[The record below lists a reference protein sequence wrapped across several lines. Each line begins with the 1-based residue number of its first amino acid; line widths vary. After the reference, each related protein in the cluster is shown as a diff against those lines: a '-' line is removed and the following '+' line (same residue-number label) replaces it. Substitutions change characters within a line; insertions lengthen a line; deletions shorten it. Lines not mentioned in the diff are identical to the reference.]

1 MSVLISQVADSFC
14 NLVALNDITTIP
26 VIKRKE
32 EEQDYDFFIGQCEEY
47 VRYFNDLIYRLKQE
61 RGDNEQNLDNK

>member
-1 MSVLISQVADSFC
+1 MSTLIEQVADAFY

-26 VIKRKE
+26 IIKSRKDAK
-32 EEQDYDFFIGQCEEY
+32 DYDFFIETCEEY

-61 RGDNEQNLDNK
+61 KDENHSN

>member
-1 MSVLISQVADSFC
+1 MSVLIDQVADSFC

-26 VIKRKE
+26 IIKGKQE
-32 EEQDYDFFIGQCEEY
+32 TEDYDFFIETCEEY

-61 RGDNEQNLDNK
+61 RNEVNKS

>member
-26 VIKRKE
+26 KIKNKE
-32 EEQDYDFFIGQCEEY
+32 EEQDYDFFIETCEEY

-61 RGDNEQNLDNK
+61 KEETK

>member
-1 MSVLISQVADSFC
+1 MSVLIDQVADAFC

-26 VIKRKE
+26 VINYKRDTK
-32 EEQDYDFFIGQCEEY
+32 DYDFFIHLCAEY

-61 RGDNEQNLDNK
+61 KDEVNKS

>member
-1 MSVLISQVADSFC
+1 MSVLIDQVADSFC

-26 VIKRKE
+26 IIKDK
-32 EEQDYDFFIGQCEEY
+32 QANKDYDFFIETCEEY

-61 RGDNEQNLDNK
+61 KDEVNKS

>member
-1 MSVLISQVADSFC
+1 MSTLIEQVADAFC

-26 VIKRKE
+26 IIHSRRDA
-32 EEQDYDFFIGQCEEY
+32 QDYDFFIETCEEY

-61 RGDNEQNLDNK
+61 KYEVHKS

>member
-1 MSVLISQVADSFC
+1 MSTLIEQVADAFY

-26 VIKRKE
+26 IIRSRKE
-32 EEQDYDFFIGQCEEY
+32 DKDYDFFIETCEEY

-61 RGDNEQNLDNK
+61 KNEVCNT

>member
-1 MSVLISQVADSFC
+1 MSTLIEQVADSFY

-26 VIKRKE
+26 IIKSRKDVK
-32 EEQDYDFFIGQCEEY
+32 DYDFFIETCEEY

-61 RGDNEQNLDNK
+61 KDEVCES

>member
-1 MSVLISQVADSFC
+1 MSVLIDQVADSFY

-26 VIKRKE
+26 IIRSRRDAK
-32 EEQDYDFFIGQCEEY
+32 DYDFFIETCEEY

-61 RGDNEQNLDNK
+61 RNEVNKS